1 MTQQKTVT
9 TKQIKTRLDQLL
21 KVVRYSTSAEF
32 GVCETCLKTFPV
44 KELQAGHFIK
54 RGNLWLKY
62 DPRNLLSQCIRC
74 NHFMGGCQDKAAY
87 AIIKRYGLET
97 FEELIQKDYQW
108 MELDK
113 KPTLKRN
120 ELITYYNYW
129 LRKNRETEE
138 KLGVQLVPKS
148 WQPL

>member
-1 MTQQKTVT
+1 
-9 TKQIKTRLDQLL
+9 
-21 KVVRYSTSAEF
+21 
-32 GVCETCLKTFPV
+32 
-44 KELQAGHFIK
+44 
-54 RGNLWLKY
+54 
-62 DPRNLLSQCIRC
+62 
-74 NHFMGGCQDKAAY
+74 MGGCQDKAAY

-113 KPTLKRN
+113 KPSLKRN

-129 LRKNRETEE
+129 LRRNREAEE